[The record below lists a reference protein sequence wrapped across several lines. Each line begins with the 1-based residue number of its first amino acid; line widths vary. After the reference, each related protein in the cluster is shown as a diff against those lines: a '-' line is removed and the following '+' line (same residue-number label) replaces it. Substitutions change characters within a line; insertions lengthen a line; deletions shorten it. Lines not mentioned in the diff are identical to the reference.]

1 MDNNQKLLEIASMI
15 LMVPEEQVTDQT
27 SSDTTD
33 TWDSLNHINLIGALE
48 QEFGVTLPTE
58 NFTEAQSIS
67 KLKTLLS
74 EHGVQF

>member
-33 TWDSLNHINLIGALE
+33 TWDSLNHIALIGALE
-48 QEFGVTLPTE
+48 QEFGVKLPTE
-58 NFTEAQSIS
+58 NFNEAQSIS

-74 EHGVQF
+74 EHGIQF